1 MENTSKTSNVI
12 TINGTDYS
20 EDSFSKEQKYMI
32 SQIKDLQGKIS
43 TAKFQLDQLRASS
56 EVFVNRLIESVENEE
71 TVEEEKVA
79 S

>member
-56 EVFVNRLIESVENEE
+56 EVFINRLIESVENEE

>member
-20 EDSFSKEQKYMI
+20 EDSFSKEQ
-32 SQIKDLQGKIS
+32 
-43 TAKFQLDQLRASS
+43 
-56 EVFVNRLIESVENEE
+56 